1 MFDEINK
8 VDNIYKDFAYQG
20 DVSCASDEA
29 DSPVVILRDTGAS
42 QSLMLEDALSLSP
55 DSSLNAKMLIQG
67 IGGNFM
73 PVPLHRVN
81 LKCDLFTGPVDVGVV
96 PSLPIKGVRFLLGND
111 VAGGKVSA
119 SPIVSG
125 EPVDEPEIHSLEE
138 EFPEIFPEC
147 AVTRF

>member
-1 MFDEINK
+1 M
-8 VDNIYKDFAYQG
+8 
-20 DVSCASDEA
+20 SCASDETY
-29 DSPVVILRDTGAS
+29 SPVVILRDTGAS
-42 QSLMLEDALSLSP
+42 ESLMLDDALSLSP

-96 PSLPIKGVRFLLGND
+96 PSLPMKGVGYLLGND
-111 VAGGKVSA
+111 VAG

-125 EPVDEPEIHSLEE
+125 EPVDEPKIHSLEE
-138 EFPEIFPEC
+138 FPEMFPEC
-147 AVTRF
+147 ALTRSQKKQTEKEVAESVPIEAG